1 MKKTASLC
9 VIVLIISMFTAC
21 NMSYDKDWKAS
32 RDVVSTDGVLQITVP
47 ESYKDVA
54 IGNDAANLQ
63 VANEE
68 DYKYTMTIAESKS
81 DFCESYT
88 LSDFYEVISQSMAG
102 TLESVDL
109 SDAESVVIGDYDAVQ
124 FTLSGTVSN
133 ARVKYLVTLIITDTG
148 YYQILSWSLQN
159 LYYDSEATFKR
170 IAESFVELQESA

>member
-1 MKKTASLC
+1 MKKTASIC

-47 ESYKDVA
+47 ESYKDTD
-54 IGNDAANLQ
+54 ISNDLVNLQ

-68 DYKYTMTIAESKS
+68 DLKFTLTVAEPKS
-81 DFCESYT
+81 EFCEPCT
-88 LSDFYEVISQSMAG
+88 LNDYYEVISQNMAG
-102 TLESVDL
+102 MLESVDL
-109 SDAESVVIGDYDAVQ
+109 SDAESVAIGDYDALQ
-124 FTLSGTVSN
+124 FTLSGTESH
-133 ARVKYLVTLIITDTG
+133 ARIKYLVTLIETDSCF
-148 YYQILSWSLQN
+148 YQILSWSLQN

>member
-1 MKKTASLC
+1 MKKTVSLC
-9 VIVLIISMFTAC
+9 FIVIILSMFTAC

-47 ESYKDVA
+47 ESYKDAA
-54 IGNDAANLQ
+54 IRNDLANLQ

-68 DYKYTMTIAESKS
+68 DFKFTATIAEPKS
-81 DFCESYT
+81 NFCEPYT
-88 LSDFYEVISQSMAG
+88 LNDYYEFISQSMAG
-102 TLESVDL
+102 MLESVDL
-109 SDAESVVIGDYDAVQ
+109 SDGESVAIGEYDALQ
-124 FTLSGTVSN
+124 FTISGTLSN
-133 ARVKYLVTLIITDTG
+133 ARVKYLVTLIETDSG